1 MRSAGAYQ
9 MKNPLGF
16 IIAAPFVAMAAIPI
30 VMGAVIFAPIYIPL
44 AVACALV
51 ENSDEKLKVR

>member
-1 MRSAGAYQ
+1 